1 MNTLVII
8 ISYTKNHGDEK
19 MDKSAKAKLI
29 SVLLTVIV
37 LAVLIFSG
45 PASAVVLKVD
55 APAIVG
61 ETNEVTFTTSVD
73 IESDENIPI
82 NSLRVDITKE
92 GESSPEFQCSFD
104 LDGNKGTCDS
114 SFGTITLVN
123 KHGYQSGARWGY
135 GFGYSDSYVYTYD
148 NVSFGT
154 GSGYGY
160 TAGYSDTNGEISY
173 TIAWTAPS
181 VSSDTN
187 YEIDFFAVATNGT
200 TSFTYATSS
209 SGDDLINVQNSGSSS
224 SSSSSS
230 SSDDSTGD
238 TTTDDSTESSTESS
252 SDDSSEASEEEA
264 RVETVKDSVP
274 KEYTDIEKKDEIVE
288 EVKFTVEE
296 LKEEIE
302 RTLKED
308 VVDVAAKESLE
319 ELKAALESTEA
330 KEVVV
335 EKKLDVYKA
344 TNPDNGVSVYRSIV
358 SLSFKADKPM
368 KDVKIVESIPKDVAA
383 DVSELEFPGAK
394 PRVLQADPIVEWT
407 FDEVKAGEEKDLSYV
422 VKKELKSI
430 ESTTFSGAT
439 VEEAAPVKPVTTTTE
454 TTITETKPAE
464 KPAVEKEDTEA
475 PEEPKSKTGLM
486 IVLAL
491 VLVGVVVGFF
501 MWKKKQD
508 Y

>member
-1 MNTLVII
+1 
-8 ISYTKNHGDEK
+8 
-19 MDKSAKAKLI
+19 MDKSARAKLI
-29 SVLLTVIV
+29 SVFLTVIV

-45 PASAVVLKVD
+45 PASAVVLNVD
-55 APAIVG
+55 ATAKVR
-61 ETNEVTFTTSVD
+61 ETNEATITAAVD
-73 IESDENIPI
+73 IESAERIPVQWL
-82 NSLRVDITKE
+82 SVEVASDDGSDTYACKFYPTGAKVT
-92 GESSPEFQCSFD
+92 GE
-104 LDGNKGTCDS
+104 CDS
-114 SFGTITLVN
+114 EFGTITVIN
-123 KHGYQSGARWGY
+123 NEGYTGSGALAGY
-135 GFGYSDSYVYTYD
+135 GYGYETGGSV
-148 NVSFGT
+148 GT
-154 GSGYGY
+154 TTQTFTTGAGYGY
-160 TAGYSDTNGEISY
+160 TAGYATTNGELAY
-173 TIAWTAPS
+173 TIKWTTPR
-181 VSSDTN
+181 VSTDTDYHVRLTAYAENGADDYYYLTKNSD
-187 YEIDFFAVATNGT
+187 VATIVVENG
-200 TSFTYATSS
+200 
-209 SGDDLINVQNSGSSS
+209 GG
-224 SSSSSS
+224 SS
-230 SSDDSTGD
+230 SSDDDAFADDSTD
-238 TTTDDSTESSTESS
+238 DSTESTTTDDSTESS
-252 SDDSSEASEEEA
+252 SDDSTSEASEEEA
-264 RVETVKDSVP
+264 KVETVKDSVP
-274 KEYTDIEKKDEIVE
+274 KEYSEVEKKDEIVE

-454 TTITETKPAE
+454 TTTTETKPAE
-464 KPAVEKEDTEA
+464 KPAVEKEDTET